1 MMTERGLYM
10 KIQLPS
16 PVEQAIGRLNAA
28 GYEAYAVGG
37 CVRDSLMNRT
47 PNDWDITTSAT
58 PEQTRAVFDGVS
70 VIETGIRHG
79 TVTVLLDG
87 QPLEITTYRIDGS
100 YSDSRHPDE
109 VRFTASLKED
119 LARRDFTVNA
129 LAYHPNAGIVD
140 CFGGVEDLTQNIIR
154 CVGEPDKRFTE
165 DALRVMRGVR
175 FASQLSFSLE
185 PATEI
190 SLRKHAPLLQ
200 KVAAERLRVELMKL
214 LCGPQV
220 LKILLDFPHVLGQ
233 LIPELLPMVAFD
245 QRTPYHIYDVY
256 EHTVRSVAAVES
268 EPVLRLTMLLHDIGK
283 PCRFTVDEKGQGHF
297 KGHGQVSVQMCK
309 KILPRLRFDK
319 HTTERVLTLVKYHDV
334 DLEPRAALIK
344 RWMNRLSPEAFFQ
357 LMKVKLADNAAQ
369 NPVYDRSDSYREI
382 LQMAQEI
389 LDREECFSLSS
400 LAVNGDDLITLGIPA
415 GKEIGEALQ
424 FLLQAV
430 IDEKCENDREQLL
443 KYCLKHR
450 QIL

>member
-87 QPLEITTYRIDGS
+87 QPLDITTYRIDGS

-268 EPVLRLTMLLHDIGK
+268 EPVLR
-283 PCRFTVDEKGQGHF
+283 R
-297 KGHGQVSVQMCK
+297 S
-309 KILPRLRFDK
+309 
-319 HTTERVLTLVKYHDV
+319 
-334 DLEPRAALIK
+334 AA
-344 RWMNRLSPEAFFQ
+344 R
-357 LMKVKLADNAAQ
+357 
-369 NPVYDRSDSYREI
+369 
-382 LQMAQEI
+382 
-389 LDREECFSLSS
+389 
-400 LAVNGDDLITLGIPA
+400 
-415 GKEIGEALQ
+415 
-424 FLLQAV
+424 
-430 IDEKCENDREQLL
+430 
-443 KYCLKHR
+443 
-450 QIL
+450 

>member
-214 LCGPQV
+214 LCGSQV

-233 LIPELLPMVAFD
+233 LIPELLPMVGFD
-245 QRTPYHIYDVY
+245 QQTPYHIYDVY
-256 EHTVRSVAAVES
+256 EHTARSVAAVES

-283 PCRFTVDEKGQGHF
+283 PSRFTVDEKGQGHF

-319 HTTERVLTLVKYHDV
+319 HTTERALTLVKYHDV
-334 DLEPRAALIK
+334 DLEPREALIK

-389 LDREECFSLSS
+389 LDREECFSLSA